1 MDIDAL
7 EPDALRRYARDLM
20 HENEALRAAL
30 RAPKRSP
37 FAQVIGGLVDGLTRE
52 EKDILTRLFAHIR
65 DVPTDRHVYAE
76 DP

>member
-1 MDIDAL
+1 MDIEAL

-20 HENEALRAAL
+20 RENDDLRAAL
-30 RAPKRSP
+30 RMPKRSP

-52 EKDILTRLFAHIR
+52 EKDILVRLFAHTR
-65 DVPTDRHVYAE
+65 DVPTERHAYAE